1 MAIKLP
7 EALIQSLKVVAGFEE
22 TSFREVHRSGEQVT
36 SLRYNPAKL
45 SDKNFNRFTG
55 EESAQDL
62 IQHSFLQP
70 IPWCPDGYYLA
81 SRPSFTLDPLLHGGV
96 YYVQEA
102 SSMFLWE
109 ILRQLFGE
117 ESGRVKVL
125 DLCAAP
131 GGKSTLL
138 ASFFKNGL
146 LVANE
151 VIRQRAGILSENLT
165 KWGNSQV
172 VVTSNDPKD
181 FSAITEYFD
190 LIVVDAPCSG
200 SGLFRKDPEAVE
212 EWSPENVIHCNQRQ
226 QRILADCYP
235 ALKKEGILIY
245 ATCSYSVEE
254 DESIINHLTEAFGLQ
269 SLSLDLP
276 AEWQITKTFSQNGSA
291 GYRFFPDKVKGE
303 GFFVAAFKKMTS
315 SGESLPKEKGKI
327 NEISR
332 QESAALQ
339 KWINQPEAYYFFKHQ
354 EKIQAVPQYL
364 REEIAFLQKH
374 LYLRKAGIDVGSL
387 KGGELIP
394 EHGLAMSKLLHPD
407 IPAWEMD
414 RSAAIGYLKKKEIQR
429 ATAMTGGWMLVTY
442 LEVPLG
448 WVKVLPNRVNNYYP
462 ANWRILK
469 D

>member
-1 MAIKLP
+1 MI
-7 EALIQSLKVVAGFEE
+7 ESLKVVPGFEE
-22 TSFREVHRSGEQVT
+22 PGFREVHSNGEQVT
-36 SLRYNPAKL
+36 SVRYNPAKL

-55 EESAQDL
+55 EESTRDFEHPPL
-62 IQHSFLQP
+62 LQP
-70 IPWCPDGYYLA
+70 VPWCPFGYYLA
-81 SRPSFTLDPLLHGGV
+81 SRPSFTRDPLLHGGV

-117 ESGRVKVL
+117 EPGRRKVL

-138 ASFFKNGL
+138 ASFFENGL

-151 VIRQRAGILSENLT
+151 VIRQRAGILTENLT
-165 KWGNSQV
+165 KWGSSQV
-172 VVTSNDPKD
+172 VVTSNDPED

-200 SGLFRKDPEAVE
+200 SGLFRKDPEAIE
-212 EWSPENVIHCNQRQ
+212 EWSPENVIHCSQRQ
-226 QRILADCYP
+226 QRILANCYP

-254 DESIINHLTEAFGLQ
+254 DEAIINHLTESFALQ
-269 SLSLDLP
+269 SLSLDIP
-276 AEWQITKTFSQNGSA
+276 VEWQITKTFSQNGSA
-291 GYRFFPDKVKGE
+291 GYRFFPDKVRGE
-303 GFFVAAFKKMTS
+303 GFFIAAFKKMVS
-315 SGESLPKEKGKI
+315 SGEPPRLEKGKI
-327 NEISR
+327 TEVSR
-332 QESAALQ
+332 QENAVLQ
-339 KWINQPEAYYFFKHQ
+339 KWIMQPETYYFFKHH
-354 EKIQAVPQYL
+354 EKLQAVPLHL
-364 REEIAFLQKH
+364 REEIGFLQKH

-407 IPAWEMD
+407 IPVWEMD
-414 RSAAIGYLKKKEIQR
+414 RSAAIGYLKKKEMQR
-429 ATAMTGGWMLVTY
+429 VPAMTSGWLLVAY

-448 WVKVLPNRVNNYYP
+448 WMKVLPNRVNNYYP
-462 ANWRILK
+462 AKWRILK